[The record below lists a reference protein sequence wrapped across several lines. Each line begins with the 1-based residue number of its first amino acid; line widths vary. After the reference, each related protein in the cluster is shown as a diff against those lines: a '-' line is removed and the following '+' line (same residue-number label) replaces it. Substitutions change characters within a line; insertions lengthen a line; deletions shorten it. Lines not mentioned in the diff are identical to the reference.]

1 MVKNISSTYP
11 ITCTFISSCYLVPLR
26 LFIFGNRELVLQE
39 EKQLNYFLHE
49 FILINNEVRKKVT
62 FDIKVTKAR
71 KIEEIKP
78 CTKNRKMLQQIG
90 TL

>member
-1 MVKNISSTYP
+1 M
-11 ITCTFISSCYLVPLR
+11 
-26 LFIFGNRELVLQE
+26 
-39 EKQLNYFLHE
+39 
-49 FILINNEVRKKVT
+49 NNEVRKKVT

>member
-1 MVKNISSTYP
+1 MVTGEVRST
-11 ITCTFISSCYLVPLR
+11 L
-26 LFIFGNRELVLQE
+26 
-39 EKQLNYFLHE
+39 LNYFLHE

-71 KIEEIKP
+71 KIEEIKL